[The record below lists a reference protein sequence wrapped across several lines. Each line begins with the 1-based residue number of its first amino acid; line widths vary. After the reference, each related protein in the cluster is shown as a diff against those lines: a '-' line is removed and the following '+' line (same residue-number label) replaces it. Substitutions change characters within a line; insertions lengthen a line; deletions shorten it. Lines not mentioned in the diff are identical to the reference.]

1 MTGHRA
7 GWPGR
12 VDHLSRYAWVPL
24 AVLAV
29 GMVVGVVFRPPGGG
43 DPPWLLPP
51 LNTVFLTLVPILVA
65 YLAARAYRATGVPV
79 ALAIGAGMLA
89 IAVGSGA
96 ASAILLFTDGANQA
110 VTLHNCGVLLA
121 AAAQATG
128 VVTAL
133 AQLTPTDDK
142 HRHRHVWAVYG
153 VVALTLT
160 GVLTAILTGA
170 MPTFFTADGPTILRQ
185 VVLGLAIELFAF
197 ATLYWWL
204 TFRSTRLAMLR
215 WYYLGMAI
223 FTVGLVGVFAE
234 ETVGDLIS
242 WTGRAGQFL
251 AAPYFLIAVLL
262 SGRPGEAGSTEPTVG
277 VTLAH
282 SALTYRPLVESAT
295 ESIVAID
302 ARRRILYWNEA
313 SRRLFGHTPD
323 DTFGRDLIDILAP
336 DPCPPASRATL
347 AGRLSAGDPG
357 GRAGPV
363 QVELLRGDGRPFPA
377 EVAVFADRANPRAK
391 VCVIHDISE
400 RIHAEHALEQAN
412 QALERANQS
421 LEQAVTDRT
430 AQLSQA
436 LQLLQEQTKASQRYA
451 REVND
456 SIVQGLVAAEI
467 SADLGHTEESRQ
479 LLAATSLAARRW
491 IGEQLVSAGE
501 LQPGALVRTQPNPR
515 MDPQDLSA
523 QS

>member
-7 GWPGR
+7 GWHGR
-12 VDHLSRYAWVPL
+12 VDYLSRYAWVPL

-29 GMVVGVVFRPPGGG
+29 GMVVGVVFRPQGGG

-51 LNTVFLTLVPILVA
+51 LNIVFLTVVPILVA

-89 IAVGSGA
+89 IAVSGA
-96 ASAILLFTDGANQA
+96 AAAILLVTDGANQA
-110 VTLHNCGVLLA
+110 VTMHNCAVLLA

-153 VVALTLT
+153 AVALTLT

-170 MPTFFTADGPTILRQ
+170 MPTFFTADGPTIPRQ

-295 ESIVAID
+295 EPIVAID
-302 ARRRILYWNEA
+302 ARRRILFWNEA

-323 DTFGRDLIDILAP
+323 NTFGRDLIDILAP
-336 DPCPPASRATL
+336 DPCPPASRAAL
-347 AGRLSAGDPG
+347 AGRLGAGDPG

-377 EVAVFADRANPRAK
+377 EVAVFADRANPRAR

-400 RIHAEHALEQAN
+400 RIHAEH
-412 QALERANQS
+412 ALERANQS

-430 AQLSQA
+430 AQLTQA

-467 SADLGHTEESRQ
+467 RVFRHECGSAEGLRCAGDVGRQ
-479 LLAATSLAARRW
+479 RCW
-491 IGEQLVSAGE
+491 IE
-501 LQPGALVRTQPNPR
+501 LPGC
-515 MDPQDLSA
+515 
-523 QS
+523 